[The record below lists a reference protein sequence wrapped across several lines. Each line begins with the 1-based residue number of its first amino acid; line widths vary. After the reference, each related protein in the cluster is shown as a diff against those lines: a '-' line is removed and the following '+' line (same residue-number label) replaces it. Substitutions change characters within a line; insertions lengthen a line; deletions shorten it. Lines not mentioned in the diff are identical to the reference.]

1 MEFGANK
8 STFKQTRNKNIST
21 RQQLFNI
28 VWPTLYLYTW
38 ATITK
43 IHHEC
48 NWLHLLQTNTH
59 KPNSHIITNLTNKK
73 TLKTSYKYRLTQI
86 PLHSKQTLKIHTY
99 YKPKYIKSN
108 TVPQIT
114 CFITLIN
121 FFPPFIVLAKM
132 AKKSRSTA
140 DTDL

>member
-1 MEFGANK
+1 MNV
-8 STFKQTRNKNIST
+8 TDYIYFKPIHTSQTHILSQIS
-21 RQQLFNI
+21 
-28 VWPTLYLYTW
+28 
-38 ATITK
+38 
-43 IHHEC
+43 
-48 NWLHLLQTNTH
+48 QT
-59 KPNSHIITNLTNKK
+59 KK
-73 TLKTSYKYRLTQI
+73 TLKTSYKYKLTQI
-86 PLHSKQTLKIHTY
+86 PLHPKQTLKIHTY